1 MTQGAER
8 AQPVLLIHGLWM
20 RGWVMRPLAAR
31 LRQAGF
37 APRCLDYPSLRAAP
51 GQILQHSAKVL
62 VEGQPGP
69 VHLLGHSLGGLLA
82 LALCAS
88 QPALPIGRVLCLGSP
103 LAGSHTAR
111 RLRELGL
118 AWLGGR
124 SRALLEQGVAVPD
137 GREVGVIAGT
147 RALGAGQWLARVPT
161 PHDGTVSV
169 AETRIAGLTDH
180 LCLPHSHSGL
190 LWARDVATACAQFLH
205 NGRFG

>member
-1 MTQGAER
+1 MNLCPER
-8 AQPVLLIHGLWM
+8 SEPVLLIHGLWM

-31 LRQAGF
+31 LREAGF

-51 GQILQHSAKVL
+51 EQVLRRAAQAVSNGQSAA
-62 VEGQPGP
+62 
-69 VHLLGHSLGGLLA
+69 VHLLGHSLGGVLA

-88 QPALPIGRVLCLGSP
+88 HPTLRIGRVVCLGSP
-103 LAGSHTAR
+103 LAGSRSAR

-118 AWLGGR
+118 PWLGGR
-124 SRALLEQGVAVPD
+124 SRALLEHGVAVPE

-147 RALGAGQWLARVPT
+147 RALGAGQWLARIPT

-169 AETRIAGLTDH
+169 AETRVEGLTDH

-190 LWARDVATACAQFLH
+190 LWARDVATASAHFLR